1 MKTCGKEIRH
11 GGLTFMP
18 LIVVCS
24 AAYMKLEKLMLP
36 IRAAIS
42 LQESTSKSKIRMP
55 AVGNADGSC

>member
-1 MKTCGKEIRH
+1 
-11 GGLTFMP
+11 MP